1 MKILVCGDWH
11 GDTNWARKM
20 VRRAV
25 ENDSKVIMQV
35 GDFGLW
41 DHEVEGFNYLDA
53 LNDECRKY
61 GVKVYFV
68 AGNHENW
75 DRLDWYEKN
84 NPKTYAG
91 LTVIRSH
98 IRYTG
103 RVKRW
108 RMDGKWFQAVGG
120 AVSVDKGGA
129 HRKPGVGWWPQE
141 EIPERVVY
149 GLEKAGRQSDY
160 LLTHDAPTCAPF
172 RFRLKNDP
180 DSERHRNLMN
190 RIGRAV
196 RPNLWFHGHYHTWM
210 ENYPFMHQTGY
221 ASVYGLDMNGDFYS
235 SVVLDTSNDSVQTMT
250 GKVIEFE
257 Q

>member
-11 GDTNWARKM
+11 GDTAWARKM

-25 ENDSKVIMQV
+25 EHDSKLIMQV

-41 DHEVEGFNYLDA
+41 DHEVNGFNYLDA
-53 LNDECRKY
+53 LNDECRKH
-61 GVKVYFV
+61 GVKVVFV

-84 NPKTYAG
+84 NPKTYSG

-108 RMDGKWFQAVGG
+108 SVNGKWFQAVGG
-120 AVSVDKGGA
+120 AVSVDKQ
-129 HRKPGVGWWPQE
+129 HRKLGKSWWSQE
-141 EIPERVVY
+141 AVPERVVY
-149 GLEKAGRQSDY
+149 GLEKAGRKSDY

-180 DSERHRNLMN
+180 DSEMHRQLMN
-190 RIGRAV
+190 RVGAV
-196 RPNLWFHGHYHTWM
+196 VQPTIWFHGHYHTWM

-221 ASVYGLDMNGDFYS
+221 SSVYGLDMNGDFYS
-235 SVVLDTSNDSVQTMT
+235 SVVLDTENDSVQTMT
-250 GKVIEFE
+250 GKVILPE
-257 Q
+257 

>member
-1 MKILVCGDWH
+1 MTKIVIAGDWH
-11 GDTNWARKM
+11 GDTNHARKV
-20 VRRAV
+20 VRMAA
-25 ENDSKVIMQV
+25 ENGIKIVMQV
-35 GDFGLW
+35 GDFGFW
-41 DHEVEGFNYLDA
+41 THEVDGFNYLDA
-53 LNDECRKY
+53 LNDECRKH

-75 DRLDWYEKN
+75 DRLDWMEKN

-108 RMDGKWFQAVGG
+108 NVGGKWFQAVGG
-120 AVSVDKGGA
+120 AVSVDKRD
-129 HRKPGVGWWPQE
+129 RKLGKDWWAQE
-141 EIPERVVY
+141 QIPERVVY

-180 DSERHRNLMN
+180 DSEMHRQLMN
-190 RIGRAV
+190 RIGAV
-196 RPNLWFHGHYHTWM
+196 VKPKIWFHGHYHTWM
-210 ENYPFMHQTGY
+210 ENYSFMHQSGY
-221 ASVYGLDMNGDFYS
+221 SSVYGLDMNGDFYHC
-235 SVVLDTSNDSVQTMT
+235 VVLDTETDSVQTRT
-250 GKVIEFE
+250 GKVIELE

>member
-11 GDTNWARKM
+11 GDTAWARKM

-25 ENDSKVIMQV
+25 EHDSKLIMQV

-41 DHEVEGFNYLDA
+41 DHEVNGFNYLDA
-53 LNDECRKY
+53 LNDECRKH
-61 GVKVYFV
+61 GVKVVFV

-84 NPKTYAG
+84 NPKTYSG

-108 RMDGKWFQAVGG
+108 SVNGKWFQAVGG
-120 AVSVDKGGA
+120 AVSVDKQ
-129 HRKPGVGWWPQE
+129 HRKLGKSWWSQE
-141 EIPERVVY
+141 AVPERVVY
-149 GLEKAGRQSDY
+149 GLEKAGRKSDY

-180 DSERHRNLMN
+180 DSEMHRQLMN
-190 RIGRAV
+190 RVGAV
-196 RPNLWFHGHYHTWM
+196 VQPTIWFHGHYHTWM

-221 ASVYGLDMNGDFYS
+221 SSVYGLDMNGDFYS
-235 SVVLDTSNDSVQTMT
+235 SVVLDTENDLVQTMT
-250 GKVIEFE
+250 GKVILPE
-257 Q
+257 